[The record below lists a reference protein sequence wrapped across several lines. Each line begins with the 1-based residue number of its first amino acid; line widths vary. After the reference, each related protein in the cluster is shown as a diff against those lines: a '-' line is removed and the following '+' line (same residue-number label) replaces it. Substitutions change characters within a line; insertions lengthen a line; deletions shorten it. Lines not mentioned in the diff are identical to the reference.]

1 MESSC
6 EDTKVIQVTENGCL
20 GEGGSSGVSEKHLSS
35 TYILK
40 VESTEFTEGIHVG
53 VRGRK
58 KELEMIYPKHVEVLC
73 CTNCAVP

>member
-40 VESTEFTEGIHVG
+40 VESTGFALFVKQGHEREKLRV
-53 VRGRK
+53 
-58 KELEMIYPKHVEVLC
+58 
-73 CTNCAVP
+73 VPSFLAQTTGQIFHL

>member
-1 MESSC
+1 M
-6 EDTKVIQVTENGCL
+6 VAGNENL
-20 GEGGSSGVSEKHLSS
+20 LHSA
-35 TYILK
+35 YILK

-58 KELEMIYPKHVEVLC
+58 KESEMIYPKHVEVLC